1 MRTLK
6 VVIIAGMLGLAGC
19 SSHSSPETVDTLN
32 TLQVPVI
39 NNSAPAPAP
48 APESSTVVNYFQDNS
63 VLISKLSQSL
73 KANYLQDTDKRDV
86 FNKDS
91 EAYQVYGALT
101 KLEQMSSMNDVY
113 RKENNIAGLQEINK
127 LLKNIPSAA

>member
-6 VVIIAGMLGLAGC
+6 IVIIAGVLGLAGC

-32 TLQVPVI
+32 TLVVPVI
-39 NNSAPAPAP
+39 NNAAPAV
-48 APESSTVVNYFQDNS
+48 ESSTVVNYFQDNS
-63 VLISKLSQSL
+63 MLISKLSQSL
-73 KANYLQDTDKRDV
+73 KANYLQDADKKDV

-127 LLKNIPSAA
+127 LLKTVPSAA

>member
-39 NNSAPAPAP
+39 NNSAPAP
-48 APESSTVVNYFQDNS
+48 ESSTAVNCFKDNS
-63 VLISKLSQSL
+63 LLISKLSQSL
-73 KANYLQDTDKRDV
+73 KSNYLQDVDKRDV
-86 FNKDS
+86 FDKDS
-91 EAYQVYGALT
+91 EAFQVYGALT
-101 KLEQMSSMNDVY
+101 KLEQMASMNDVY
-113 RKENNIAGLQEINK
+113 RKENNMAGLQEINK
-127 LLKNIPSAA
+127 LLKTIPSVA

>member
-6 VVIIAGMLGLAGC
+6 VVIIAGVLGLAGC

-39 NNSAPAPAP
+39 NNSAA
-48 APESSTVVNYFQDNS
+48 APESSTVVNYFQD
-63 VLISKLSQSL
+63 V
-73 KANYLQDTDKRDV
+73 DKRDV
-86 FNKDS
+86 FDKDS

-101 KLEQMSSMNDVY
+101 KLEQMASMNDVY

-127 LLKNIPSAA
+127 LLKTIPSLA

>member
-39 NNSAPAPAP
+39 NNSAPAP

-127 LLKNIPSAA
+127 LLKTIPSAA

>member
-6 VVIIAGMLGLAGC
+6 VVIIAGVLGLAGC

-39 NNSAPAPAP
+39 NNSAA

-63 VLISKLSQSL
+63 LLISQLSQSL
-73 KANYLQDTDKRDV
+73 KSNYLQDVDKRDV
-86 FNKDS
+86 FDKDS

-101 KLEQMSSMNDVY
+101 KLEQMASMNDVY

-127 LLKNIPSAA
+127 LLKTIPSLA

>member
-6 VVIIAGMLGLAGC
+6 IAIIASVLSLAGC

-32 TLQVPVI
+32 TLVVPVI
-39 NNSAPAPAP
+39 NNSAPAR
-48 APESSTVVNYFQDNS
+48 ESSTIVHCFQDNS
-63 VLISKLSQSL
+63 MLISKLSQSL
-73 KANYLQDTDKRDV
+73 KASYLQDIDQRDV

-91 EAYQVYGALT
+91 EAYPVYGALT

-127 LLKNIPSAA
+127 LLKAVPPVA